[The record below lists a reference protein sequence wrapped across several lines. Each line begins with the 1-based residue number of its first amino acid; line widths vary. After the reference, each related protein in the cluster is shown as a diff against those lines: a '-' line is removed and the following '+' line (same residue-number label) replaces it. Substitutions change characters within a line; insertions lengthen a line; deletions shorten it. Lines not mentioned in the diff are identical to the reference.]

1 VQLATLARWAG
12 DWTSARRCGQQ
23 AFDAARE
30 SGRKDLMSRAAN
42 SVAGVYVSQLELDR
56 AEELA
61 TEARRLAEEGGGIVG
76 RGQAR
81 NWLANVAELS
91 GRYTDAIPL
100 CEQSIA
106 LFAEAGRRPRPLT
119 RPQPLAGA
127 IMARGENERAEQLA
141 RGAIRIL
148 KPLGHPIARGTCGR
162 HR

>member
-12 DWTSARRCGQQ
+12 DWTSARRFGQQ

-30 SGRKDLMSRAAN
+30 SGRKDLVSRAAN

-81 NWLANVAELS
+81 NWLADVAELS

-106 LFAEAGRRPRPLT
+106 LFAEAGAALD
-119 RPQPLAGA
+119 
-127 IMARGENERAEQLA
+127 
-141 RGAIRIL
+141 
-148 KPLGHPIARGTCGR
+148 H
-162 HR
+162 